1 MVTVDE
7 SSVEEE
13 SEPPSPRNGWHL
25 AKALVIRG
33 GQGAIMQL
41 AGGKHKAWLP
51 QEQIRPLVGPSETEI
66 LEALCKPVKIWLD
79 TGLLH
84 AGLPVATMWK
94 EEAPKFDGNSERE
107 DSSSDVQKA
116 SQNGKVTREQRL
128 RDLRNDYNPTQWIQ
142 GIVASV
148 KPFGIFVDIFE
159 DIQVLVYIHSIPE
172 AMVER
177 LPGGPRA
184 GDRVPDFEKGDEV
197 ELRIC
202 GYHGKD
208 RKGQELFVCSMLPPS
223 MDKPEV
229 EKGKGGKGDKGAK
242 SQGKGSK
249 GKHKDGKG
257 AKGKEASGY
266 SVWVPDRFLESETT
280 LARQEQFEVNALNA
294 QLVEEQYGQGDRRAA
309 LARKGFTVVDYATS
323 LQLSQVFKAKSE
335 PKDVSATQ
343 ATAMPVWLTFDGR
356 RKLIG
361 KIQTMASM
369 TTSEKERLAVDLA
382 MTEYNDVIQ
391 AGANV
396 QKVDVNFDRVLIR
409 LFADAGIQF

>member
-1 MVTVDE
+1 MIFAFR
-7 SSVEEE
+7 SFEE

-51 QEQIRPLVGPSETEI
+51 QEQIRPL
-66 LEALCKPVKIWLD
+66 
-79 TGLLH
+79 
-84 AGLPVATMWK
+84 

-172 AMVER
+172 AMIER

-202 GYHGKD
+202 GYHG
-208 RKGQELFVCSMLPPS
+208 QELFVCSMLPPS

-229 EKGKGGKGDKGAK
+229 EKGKGGKGEKGEKGAK

-335 PKDVSATQ
+335 PKDVATPLQ
-343 ATAMPVWLTFDGR
+343 SILQSTREWSYQ

>member
-1 MVTVDE
+1 MA
-7 SSVEEE
+7 VEPECDDQVE
-13 SEPPSPRNGWHL
+13 VSGWHM
-25 AKALVIRG
+25 AKAVVVRQ

-41 AGGKHKAWLP
+41 AGRRQKAWLP
-51 QEQIRPLVGPSETEI
+51 QEQIRPLVGPSEQEI
-66 LEALCKPVKIWLD
+66 LEALGKPVKLWLD
-79 TGLLH
+79 TSSLH
-84 AGLPVATMWK
+84 TGLPVATMWRRDETDETESSETEANVSPKGRTK
-94 EEAPKFDGNSERE
+94 EERLSKLRQNYDPK
-107 DSSSDVQKA
+107 
-116 SQNGKVTREQRL
+116 
-128 RDLRNDYNPTQWIQ
+128 QWIQ
-142 GIVASV
+142 GTVASV

-172 AMVER
+172 EMVER

-184 GDRVPDFEKGDEV
+184 GDKVPDVEKGDEV
-197 ELRIC
+197 ELRVC
-202 GYHGKD
+202 GYRGKD
-208 RKGQELFVCSMLPPS
+208 RKGQDLFVCSMLPPS
-223 MDKPEV
+223 MDQPEKG
-229 EKGKGGKGDKGAK
+229 KGKGGKG
-242 SQGKGSK
+242 GKGK
-249 GKHKDGKG
+249 GKRKDGG
-257 AKGKEASGY
+257 KGKEASGY
-266 SVWVPDRFLESETT
+266 SVWVPDRYLESETT

-335 PKDVSATQ
+335 PKSDAAAAMPIT
-343 ATAMPVWLTFDGR
+343 MPVWLTFQGR

-361 KIQTMASM
+361 KIQALASM

-382 MTEYNDVIQ
+382 MTEYSDVIQ